1 MPDTAGVAVLI
12 AVAGAAP
19 GIGKSTLCTA
29 LTGWLSDV
37 GLRVD
42 HFREEEVLTRGE
54 FASVAA
60 EFESRGVVQLPTLL
74 DAVAGFVS
82 SIQSSGDDVVI
93 TDSLIPFVPSLLAW
107 GHGEDAITRFL
118 HDLSCQL
125 EPVTPI
131 LVYLDGD
138 PLTALARATDREGAD
153 WLGWFVDKLARYR
166 VSPAVHDLDTAG
178 AYLRRER
185 VLTLRVVQQQHWD
198 LLVVDDADSLPPIE
212 AQHRVQDLLAPVLR
226 GYVS

>member
-19 GIGKSTLCTA
+19 GIGKSTLCRA
-29 LTGWLSDV
+29 LAGWLSGL

-42 HFREEEVLTRGE
+42 HFREDEVLTRDE
-54 FASVAA
+54 FAAGAA
-60 EFESRGVVQLPTLL
+60 EFEAGGVVQLPTLL

-82 SIQSSGDDVVI
+82 SILASGDDVVI

-107 GHGEDAITRFL
+107 GHGEDVMTRFL
-118 HDLSCQL
+118 HDLSCLL
-125 EPVTPI
+125 EPVAPI
-131 LVYLDGD
+131 VVYLDGD
-138 PLTALARATDREGAD
+138 PLAALARAAEREGPG

-166 VSPAVHDLDTAG
+166 VSPTVHNVDTAG

-185 VLTLRVVQQQHWD
+185 ALTLRLVRQQPWD
-198 LLVVDDADSLPPIE
+198 LLVVHEADSLPPIE
-212 AQHRVQDLLAPVLR
+212 VQHRAQDLLALVLP
-226 GYVS
+226 GYAS